1 MVNMIDYSSI
11 GRRIALNRKKAQ
23 VTQAA
28 LAEHLDVSESFISQ
42 IERGKAKI
50 SLPRLYQVAEF
61 LDMDIALL
69 VSDCTK
75 LSSSEINSEIEQII
89 KNWTPEQRSM
99 LIDLIVCADK
109 KIKSN

>member
-1 MVNMIDYSSI
+1 MVDYSSI
-11 GRRIALNRKKAQ
+11 GRRIAINRKK
-23 VTQAA
+23 VKITQAS
-28 LAEHLDVSESFISQ
+28 LAEHLEVSESFISQ

-50 SLPRLYQVAEF
+50 SLPRLYQIADF

-89 KNWTPEQRSM
+89 KDWSPEQRSM
-99 LIDLIVCADK
+99 LTDLIICADQ

>member
-1 MVNMIDYSSI
+1 MIDYNSI

-23 VTQAA
+23 VTQAT
-28 LAEHLDVSESFISQ
+28 LAEHLNVSESFISQ

-50 SLPRLYQVAEF
+50 SLPRLYQIADF
-61 LDMDIALL
+61 LNMDVALL

-75 LSSSEINSEIEQII
+75 LSPSEINSEVEQII
-89 KNWTPEQRSM
+89 KDWTPEQRSF
-99 LIDLIVCADK
+99 LIEMIVCADQ